1 MSAEDHDASCDGDY
15 QPALDVSALPKVS
28 PALLPFLSESLLQA
42 VRNRV
47 KALKKLQ
54 FATILA
60 ETEYFKE
67 VHALDLKYQKQY
79 DEINDKRSE
88 VIR

>member
-1 MSAEDHDASCDGDY
+1 M
-15 QPALDVSALPKVS
+15 
-28 PALLPFLSESLLQA
+28 
-42 VRNRV
+42 
-47 KALKKLQ
+47 KKLQ